1 MKGPG
6 NIQQS
11 SPGTPWQQC
20 GWLQCHVFL
29 YRISLRGSRLSTA
42 PLAMQAHSYAEA
54 WELAT
59 ANRVDLNIMV
69 DLGWP
74 DFVERAGEFVH
85 DVQVRC

>member
-1 MKGPG
+1 
-6 NIQQS
+6 
-11 SPGTPWQQC
+11 
-20 GWLQCHVFL
+20 
-29 YRISLRGSRLSTA
+29 
-42 PLAMQAHSYAEA
+42 MQAHNYAEA

-74 DFVERAGEFVH
+74 DFVAHAGEFVR

>member
-1 MKGPG
+1 M
-6 NIQQS
+6 
-11 SPGTPWQQC
+11 
-20 GWLQCHVFL
+20 WLQSHFF
-29 YRISLRGSRLSTA
+29 RHSISLRGASSQLA
-42 PLAMQAHSYAEA
+42 PLAVQGHNYAEA

-74 DFVERAGEFVH
+74 DFVEHVGEFVR